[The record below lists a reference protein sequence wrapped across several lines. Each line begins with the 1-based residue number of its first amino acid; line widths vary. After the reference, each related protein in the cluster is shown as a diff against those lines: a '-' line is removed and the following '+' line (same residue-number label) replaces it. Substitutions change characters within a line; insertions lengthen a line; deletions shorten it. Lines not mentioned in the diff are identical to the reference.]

1 MLVGVFDQEK
11 TLVVGAFSMIVKSL
25 SCQGRPGA
33 AKGKLFHFLI
43 FAVKRVGRT
52 NTYRAQTSH
61 KLFDWFHIST
71 VSTFSIFH
79 SYIFDVRLLEV
90 MTSSFMYYLDKFI
103 QNDPPFLHFYIH
115 LLSTYL

>member
-25 SCQGRPGA
+25 SCQGRPGN

-71 VSTFSIFH
+71 VSTFLY
-79 SYIFDVRLLEV
+79 YIFDVGLLEV
-90 MTSSFMYYLDKFI
+90 MTFT
-103 QNDPPFLHFYIH
+103 
-115 LLSTYL
+115 LSK